1 MNANLKPSTLID
13 EREYEDPIDLSQPE
27 KRLLR
32 GILIRAIQDATGN
45 IAIAGERAAD
55 VEQEAYAWIL
65 SNERQEDTHF
75 SFLWLCEW
83 LDLSPKLIRKFVEN
97 ARSKRLK
104 VSIYD
109 NVVLHVPYD
118 QQFHYRQSAL
128 L

>member
-65 SNERQEDTHF
+65 SKD
-75 SFLWLCEW
+75 
-83 LDLSPKLIRKFVEN
+83 RK
-97 ARSKRLK
+97 S
-104 VSIYD
+104 
-109 NVVLHVPYD
+109 VV
-118 QQFHYRQSAL
+118 
-128 L
+128 